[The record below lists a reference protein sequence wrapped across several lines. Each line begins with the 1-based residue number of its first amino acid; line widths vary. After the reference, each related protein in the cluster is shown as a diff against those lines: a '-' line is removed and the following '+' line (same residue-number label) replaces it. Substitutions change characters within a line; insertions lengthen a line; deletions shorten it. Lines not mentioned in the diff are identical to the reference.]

1 MSIDN
6 QIDTLKIISVS
17 TVTGDTLK
25 QHWRSNMQ
33 IIETDKGRYID
44 NIPNVN
50 LTNHSAGYNWSA
62 MVGKTISGINVIN
75 NSGYNW
81 LSKK

>member
-1 MSIDN
+1 MNRDN

-25 QHWRSNMQ
+25 RHWRSNMQ

-50 LTNHSAGYNWSA
+50 FTNDSDGYNWSA
-62 MVGKTISGINVIN
+62 MVGKTISGINVISH
-75 NSGYNW
+75 SGYKW